1 MTLQR
6 LDVLATREYQT
17 GHGESRTS
25 FTRIGV
31 ALPNKRGDGYTLLLD
46 AMPAPVEG
54 QFKMLLMPPRPR
66 DGQQAPQQ
74 RQESQSDSYADPAD
88 DPNQAIPF

>member
-46 AMPAPVEG
+46 AMPAPVDG
-54 QFKMLLMPPRPR
+54 QFKMLLMPPKPR
-66 DGQQAPQQ
+66 DGQAPQQ
-74 RQESQSDSYADPAD
+74 SRQEPPHEGSDD
-88 DPNQAIPF
+88 IPW

>member
-74 RQESQSDSYADPAD
+74 SRNEPPPHDGGDE
-88 DPNQAIPF
+88 IPW

>member
-46 AMPAPVEG
+46 AMPAPVDG
-54 QFKMLLMPPRPR
+54 QFKMLLMPPKPR
-66 DGQQAPQQ
+66 DGQAAQQ
-74 RQESQSDSYADPAD
+74 SRNEPPPHGGGD
-88 DPNQAIPF
+88 DIPW

>member
-46 AMPAPVEG
+46 AMPAPVDG
-54 QFKMLLMPPRPR
+54 QFKMLLMPPKPR
-66 DGQQAPQQ
+66 DGQAAQQ
-74 RQESQSDSYADPAD
+74 SRNEPSPHGGGDE
-88 DPNQAIPF
+88 IPW

>member
-46 AMPAPVEG
+46 AMPAPVDG

-66 DGQQAPQQ
+66 DGQAPQQ
-74 RQESQSDSYADPAD
+74 QAQESAGGGYANLD
-88 DPNQAIPF
+88 DTIPF